1 MEFPPGRP
9 SLAFQVDVGE
19 EQGRYLAPCR
29 GLTNLH
35 IKTLGNRDC
44 LNNRGSIR
52 RKLTGTTRIK
62 AAF

>member
-29 GLTNLH
+29 GLANLH
-35 IKTLGNRDC
+35 IKTLGNSDC
-44 LNNRGSIR
+44 LNNRGSS
-52 RKLTGTTRIK
+52 
-62 AAF
+62 